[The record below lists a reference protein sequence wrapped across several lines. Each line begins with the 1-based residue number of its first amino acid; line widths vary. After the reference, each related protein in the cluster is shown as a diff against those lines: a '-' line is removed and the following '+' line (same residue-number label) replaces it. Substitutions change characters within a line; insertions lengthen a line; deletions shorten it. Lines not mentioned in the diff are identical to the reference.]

1 MDICWAPILFS
12 MINNI
17 KPIAILVFL
26 FNILASG
33 EDMMAWVQNNVP
45 SVPCNHMYSVLITC
59 NLKRYLYIAS
69 FLFLCNALVTSSCLR
84 QRAQRGKNK
93 VEEIRNNRGL
103 GDSSIREGVGDA
115 ICGVPSVW
123 WAHGHTT
130 FYIYCC
136 LWQSQVIRNHLK
148 NPVKLVSSH
157 SLFFYYPAL
166 ESKTQIH
173 IISQSEESS
182 FCS

>member
-1 MDICWAPILFS
+1 
-12 MINNI
+12 
-17 KPIAILVFL
+17 
-26 FNILASG
+26 
-33 EDMMAWVQNNVP
+33 MMAQEKTEVP

-59 NLKRYLYIAS
+59 NLKGYLYLAS

-173 IISQSEESS
+173 IIS
-182 FCS
+182 